1 MVFACVLSF
10 KNYLESLL
18 SGGVEVGVVAAD
30 IQHQVVEGVSH
41 GVHCVN

>member
-1 MVFACVLSF
+1 MLSS

-18 SGGVEVGVVAAD
+18 SGGVEVGVVTAD
-30 IQHQVVEGVSH
+30 IQHQVVQGVGH